1 MIILATECELV
12 VVADYIRTDTL
23 PCNYDKNPSGNKS
36 RFNLITRLLLTHKKN
51 LQKQPDGEN

>member
-12 VVADYIRTDTL
+12 VADYIRTDTL
-23 PCNYDKNPSGNKS
+23 PSNYDKNLSGNKS
-36 RFNLITRLLLTHKKN
+36 RFNLITILLLTHKKN